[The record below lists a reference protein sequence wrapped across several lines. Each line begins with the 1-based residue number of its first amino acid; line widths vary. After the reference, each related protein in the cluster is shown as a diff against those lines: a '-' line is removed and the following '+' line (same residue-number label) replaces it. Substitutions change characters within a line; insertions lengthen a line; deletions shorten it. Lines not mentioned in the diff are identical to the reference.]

1 MTSLKGNCIVA
12 QSGGPTA
19 VINASACGV
28 VQTALK
34 HPDVFTGIIGANNG
48 ILGVLKEDLF
58 DLGRED
64 PVVIEGLKRTPA
76 AATGS
81 CRYKLKDLSKDRADY
96 ERIIE
101 VFQAHNIRF
110 FFYCGGN
117 DSMDTA
123 DKVARLARDMSYDMI
138 AVGVPKTVD
147 NDLAETD
154 HCPGYGSIVKYLGAS
169 ILEAG
174 KDTEA
179 LYTTDTVTIV
189 EVMGRNAGW
198 IAAGTGVAH
207 RNEKDAPHL
216 IYLPE
221 IPFSVDRF
229 VQDVQEAIRRLGGCV
244 IVVGE
249 GVKNEAG
256 QYLAE
261 AGGAFGKDSFGHTQL
276 GGAGEVLRA
285 IVEKEVKAKAR
296 TNKLG
301 THQRAAMHFASLTD
315 RDEAYLCGQAAVQ
328 AALAGE
334 TSKMVTLV
342 RQGSGPSDYRCTTGL
357 ADLAKVANGEKHVP
371 RHFINEQGNHI
382 TQALRDYVTPL
393 LRGQVPVE
401 IAADGL
407 PVYARLQKTPIPQ
420 RTGRDYRPAGK

>member
-1 MTSLKGNCIVA
+1 MAALKGKCVVA

-28 VQTALK
+28 IQTALK
-34 HPDVFTGIIGANNG
+34 NPGVFTGVYGAHNG
-48 ILGVLKEDLF
+48 ILGVLDENLF
-58 DLGRED
+58 DCGRENPAD
-64 PVVIEGLKRTPA
+64 IEALKRTPA

-81 CRYKLKDLSKDRADY
+81 CRYKLKDLKKDRTDY

-101 VFQAHNIRF
+101 VFKAHDIRY

-123 DKVARLARDMSYDMI
+123 DKVSKLAAEMKFDMVAI
-138 AVGVPKTVD
+138 GVPKTVD

-154 HCPGYGSIVKYLGAS
+154 HCPGYGSVVKYLGAS

-174 KDTEA
+174 KDTES

-207 RNEKDAPHL
+207 RNEPDAPHL

-221 IPFSVDRF
+221 VPFVVSQF
-229 VQDVQEAIRRLGGCV
+229 VEDVRDVVKRLGGCV
-244 IVVGE
+244 VVVGE
-249 GVKNEAG
+249 GAKNEKG
-256 QYLAE
+256 EYLSE
-261 AGGAFGKDSFGHTQL
+261 AGGAFGKDSFGHAQL

-285 IVEKEVKAKAR
+285 IVEQEVKVKAR

-315 RDEAYLCGQAAVQ
+315 RDEAYMCGKAAVE

-334 TSKMVTLV
+334 SGKMVTLV
-342 RQGSGPSDYRCTTGL
+342 RHGGGIHDYRCTTGL
-357 ADLAKVANGEKHVP
+357 ATLTAVANGEKKVP
-371 RHFINEQGNHI
+371 RHFINERGNHV
-382 TQALRDYVTPL
+382 TQALKDYVTPL
-393 LRGQVPVE
+393 LRGEVPIE
-401 IAADGL
+401 IAPDGL
-407 PVYARLQKTPIPQ
+407 PVYARLKRQAVPQK
-420 RTGRDYRPAGK
+420 AGPRR